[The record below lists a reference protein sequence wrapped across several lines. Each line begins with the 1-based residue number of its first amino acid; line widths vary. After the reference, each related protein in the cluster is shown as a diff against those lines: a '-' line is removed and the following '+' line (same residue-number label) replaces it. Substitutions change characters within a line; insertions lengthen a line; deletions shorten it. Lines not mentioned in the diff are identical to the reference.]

1 MKNKY
6 PINIIWLLI
15 VMLITISNT
24 IYSQS
29 SSFGN
34 TYIFNNGEMG
44 IVDIQHNFFNG
55 GSGIQPGIVGTDRT
69 LTQGFMSFVGTAS
82 WTGASDSAFVDGYVK
97 SYKSTAFTFPIGDNN
112 KYRPAAVSTASL
124 ANPSNAAYYGVSA
137 TNAITSRLRGGNEP
151 LLPAGGPYNTAL
163 MGVGVGSVDNVEYW
177 DINGATSAKITLTWD
192 VTSAITSLSALSIL
206 GWNGTLWE
214 AIASTVDSTSLLGG
228 SSTLTSGSI
237 TTNATLVPNTYEIY
251 TFGTVCNAGNSAPVS
266 SNSSISNVCPLLT
279 VNLNSLVTSNTPSGV
294 SLVWFTNN
302 THSGFEYAT
311 PTSAIAGTYFPF
323 YFDSVNSCYSPSG
336 SMVTVNITA
345 TPDIPSVA
353 STTQPTC
360 AVSTGSIVFSAQTG
374 VEYSVDNG
382 LNYQSSPTFSGLA
395 VGTYNLSV
403 RNSTNSACTASL
415 SNTITLY
422 TPSLTSPNLIVSG
435 ALCSGTTYNVSF
447 NTNGVVTASAG
458 TVTSSMITGV
468 PVGTNLVL
476 TSTSFNGCATTQSTV
491 VSPTSCSNPPTGCT
505 SPTISVGT
513 GICSGNG
520 TYSVSVSVSSGAII
534 TSNIG
539 TVSGN
544 SITGI
549 NLGFPVTITA
559 TNGAC
564 SNSLIIYSPND
575 CNTPCASSSVS
586 YSVGSCQ
593 GTTYSVSI
601 ANPNGVSISASSGT
615 VTSTSIVDI
624 PLGNNITLTATA
636 TGCTS
641 EIISINAPSAT
652 APILTVSSAICNGST
667 YNVSFNSNGV
677 VTASA
682 GIINDNTIT
691 DVPVGTNLIVTSN
704 SINGCANTHTT
715 VISPTSC
722 SNPPIGCTI
731 PSIISGSGVCSGN
744 GTYSVSVT
752 ASSGAIITSNIGTV
766 SGNSIIG
773 ITVGTSVTITA
784 TNGACSNSLIISS
797 PNDCNTPCATTSVS
811 YSVSACLGETYNVNI
826 INPNGISIN
835 ASAGTVGA
843 NSITDIPIGTN
854 VTLSSTTSGCA
865 NEIVILNSPLG
876 CLPDF
881 TPTVDIDNVV
891 FLTAG
896 VSRDFVVNI
905 SETRSSP
912 SNGQII
918 FVIPKQSGFTITH
931 SASTILS
938 SVGGGTAVNNG
949 DWNITEN
956 SFFITATSKPNMI
969 IDSYSFS
976 SIGFEIFRKPNIPNQ
991 TWQPIT
997 ITVLNSS
1004 GSDSIEDNNTYNL
1017 IIKTQ

>member
-6 PINIIWLLI
+6 SRNIIWLLI

-55 GSGIQPGIVGTDRT
+55 GSGIQPGIVGTDRI
-69 LTQGFMSFVGTAS
+69 LTQGFMSFVGTGS

-97 SYKSTAFTFPIGDNN
+97 TYKSTAFTFPIGDNN
-112 KYRPAAVSTASL
+112 KYRPAAVSAASL
-124 ANPSNAAYYGVSA
+124 ANPSNAAYYGISA
-137 TNAITSRLRGGNEP
+137 TTAITSRLRGGNEP
-151 LLPAGGPYNTAL
+151 LLPTGGPYNTAL
-163 MGVGVGSVDNVEYW
+163 MGAGVGSVNNVEYW

-192 VTSAITSLSALSIL
+192 ASSAITSLSSLSIL
-206 GWNGTLWE
+206 GWNGTQWV
-214 AIASTVDSTSLLGG
+214 AIASSVDSTSLLGG
-228 SSTLTSGSI
+228 SSTLTTGSI
-237 TTNATLVPNTYEIY
+237 TTNVNLVPDTYGIY
-251 TFGTVCNAGNSAPVS
+251 TLGTVCNAGNSAPVL
-266 SNSSISNVCPLLT
+266 SNSSISNVCPLST
-279 VNLNSLVTSNTPSGV
+279 VNLNSLVTSSTPTGV

-302 THSGFEYAT
+302 THSGSEYAT
-311 PTSAIAGTYFPF
+311 PTTAVAGTYFPF

-336 SMVTVNITA
+336 TLITVNITA

-382 LNYQSSPTFSGLA
+382 LNYQISPTFSGLS
-395 VGTYNLSV
+395 VGTYNLIV
-403 RNSTNSACTASL
+403 RNSTNITCTSTL
-415 SNTITLY
+415 PSTVTLY
-422 TPSLTSPNLIVSG
+422 TPSITSPNLIVSG
-435 ALCSGTTYNVSF
+435 AVCNGTTYNVSYS
-447 NTNGVVTASAG
+447 TNGIISASAG
-458 TVTSSMITGV
+458 TITSNTITGI

-476 TSTSFNGCATTQSTV
+476 TSVSVNGCASTQSTV
-491 VSPTSCSNPPTGCT
+491 VSPTSCSSPPVGCT
-505 SPTISVGT
+505 TPTISAGSGV
-513 GICSGNG
+513 CSGSG
-520 TYSVSVSVSSGAII
+520 TYSVSVSASAGAII
-534 TSNIG
+534 SSNTG
-539 TVSGN
+539 TISGN

-549 NLGFPVTITA
+549 AIGSSVTITA

-564 SNSLIIYSPND
+564 SNSLIISSPND

-615 VTSTSIVDI
+615 VTSASIVDI
-624 PLGNNITLTATA
+624 PIGTNVTITSTA
-636 TGCTS
+636 TGCIP
-641 EIISINAPSAT
+641 EIVSLISPSAT
-652 APILTVSSAICNGST
+652 APNLIVSGAVCNGAT
-667 YNVSFNSNGV
+667 YNVSFNTNGV
-677 VTASA
+677 ISVSSGT
-682 GIINDNTIT
+682 IISNTIT
-691 DVPVGTNLIVTSN
+691 GIPVGTNLVITSTT
-704 SINGCANTHTT
+704 INGCASTQST
-715 VISPTSC
+715 VVSPTSC
-722 SNPPIGCTI
+722 SNPPVGCTT
-731 PSIISGSGVCSGN
+731 PSISAGSGVCSGS

-773 ITVGTSVTITA
+773 ITVGSSVTITA

-835 ASAGTVGA
+835 ASLGTVGA

-905 SETRSSP
+905 SETRSSR